1 MIYIQDDVHEE
12 QRCLQVK
19 EAFYPPP
26 FAFIQDLNLNLHFFS
41 LHLVSFPSLV
51 LVESSGLCTRRQEK
65 NKSWESMSPIL
76 EGLIRISRPRA
87 RYRMQSLH
95 SSKPYFRNKSFVL

>member
-51 LVESSGLCTRRQEK
+51 LVSLWWAWFLSETLS
-65 NKSWESMSPIL
+65 
-76 EGLIRISRPRA
+76 LIP
-87 RYRMQSLH
+87 
-95 SSKPYFRNKSFVL
+95 